1 MRILVVEDTA
11 DIAEI
16 IIAGFRRIGHSVD
29 WETDG
34 AEARDLLVTQGYDLV
49 VLDLTLPGCDG
60 AALLK
65 ALRGRGDATPVL
77 VLTARAGIEER
88 VRVLD
93 LGADDYLVKPF
104 DFREV
109 EARARALL
117 RRAAGEATN
126 ALVCGDIAIDRAARS
141 VRVAGVPVELTRREL
156 MLLEILAARPG
167 RVFAKDELL
176 DRLFSLDEAPSF
188 NAVEQYVARLRRK
201 LAPSEAQIRTLRGL
215 GYQLTPKPGG

>member
-29 WETDG
+29 WEQDG
-34 AEARDLLVTQGYDLV
+34 AEARDLLASQGYDLV
-49 VLDLTLPGCDG
+49 VLDLTLPGSDG
-60 AALLK
+60 AAVLK
-65 ALRGRGDATPVL
+65 SLRGRGDHTPVL

-104 DFREV
+104 DFREL

-141 VRVAGVPVELTRREL
+141 VSVAGVPVELTRREL

-215 GYQLTPKPGG
+215 GYQLTPKPAG

>member
-29 WETDG
+29 WESDG
-34 AEARDLLVTQGYDLV
+34 AEARDLLATQGYDLV

-167 RVFAKDELL
+167 RVFGKDELL